1 MGKMTLDPDAQAY
14 TDDEIVG
21 KVNAA
26 AVNITRADAVED
38 AALKESTSFQKVS
51 QADEDKLAGI
61 AAGAEVNPADL
72 AALDAAQDT
81 KLNGIEA
88 DAKGDQS
95 GAEIKTA
102 YEAEP
107 NAFTDTKDTKL
118 TGIEDGAD
126 VNPADL
132 AALDPTQN
140 TKLDGIEDGAEVS
153 PTDDEVV
160 GQINAAAVP
169 ITREA
174 ALSQADLKL
183 VKSEPVVGEHIINFL
198 VRKADGK
205 LEADYE
211 DTPES

>member
-1 MGKMTLDPDAQAY
+1 MGKMTLDPNAVVY

-26 AVNITRADAVED
+26 AVNITRVDAVED
-38 AALKESTSFQKVS
+38 AALKESADFQKVS

-61 AAGAEVNPADL
+61 ATGAE
-72 AALDAAQDT
+72 
-81 KLNGIEA
+81 
-88 DAKGDQS
+88 
-95 GAEIKTA
+95 
-102 YEAEP
+102 
-107 NAFTDTKDTKL
+107 
-118 TGIEDGAD
+118 

-140 TKLDGIEDGAEVS
+140 TKLDGIDEGAKVDQDGDNIV
-153 PTDDEVV
+153 
-160 GQINAAAVP
+160 AAIDAGVAG
-169 ITREA
+169 ITRED

-183 VKSEPVVGEHIINFL
+183 VKSEPVAGEHIINYI

-211 DTPES
+211 DAPEA

>member
-1 MGKMTLDPDAQAY
+1 MGKMTLDPNAQSY

-26 AVNITRADAVED
+26 AVPITRVDAVED
-38 AALKESTSFQKVS
+38 PALKESADFQKITTVK
-51 QADEDKLAGI
+51 E
-61 AAGAEVNPADL
+61 
-72 AALDAAQDT
+72 T
-81 KLNGIEA
+81 KLDGIE
-88 DAKGDQS
+88 DGAKADQS

-118 TGIEDGAD
+118 TGIEDGA
-126 VNPADL
+126 
-132 AALDPTQN
+132 
-140 TKLDGIEDGAEVS
+140 EVS

-160 GQINAAAVP
+160 GQINTAAVP
-169 ITREA
+169 ITREE

-183 VKSEPVVGEHIINFL
+183 VKSEPVVGEHIINYI

>member
-1 MGKMTLDPDAQAY
+1 MGKMTLDPNAQSY

-21 KVNAA
+21 KVNTA
-26 AVNITRADAVED
+26 AVPITRVDAIED
-38 AALKESTSFQKVS
+38 PALKESADFQKITTVK
-51 QADEDKLAGI
+51 E
-61 AAGAEVNPADL
+61 
-72 AALDAAQDT
+72 T
-81 KLNGIEA
+81 KLDGIEDGA
-88 DAKGDQS
+88 QVDQS

-118 TGIEDGAD
+118 TGIE
-126 VNPADL
+126 
-132 AALDPTQN
+132 
-140 TKLDGIEDGAEVS
+140 EGAEVS

-160 GQINAAAVP
+160 GQINTAAVP

-174 ALSQADLKL
+174 ALSPVDLKL
-183 VKSEPVVGEHIINFL
+183 VKSEPVVGEHRVNYI

-205 LEADYE
+205 MEADYE